1 MLHRIPQ
8 QRPATVVRRSG
19 FTLVELLVVIAIIGV
34 LVGLLLPAVQAAREA
49 ARRMSCSNNM
59 KQLGLAMHNYHDTFN
74 VFPYGYS
81 EAGFTTR
88 KRDCWVQ
95 RILPYIEQG
104 NLQERYETENQVWI
118 MDVNVA
124 VKDFQIPGMS
134 CPSDAVSPGLG
145 ANGGLRS
152 GGYGFQGNYVLNTG
166 DTLMLHTT
174 PLRGLFFYDS
184 KNNFASIVD
193 GTSNTLLGSETI
205 LGGPETGGWG
215 NGGGYWGGARWGG
228 YGFTTLESPNTTVP
242 DRVYQCKSTSY
253 RLLPCE
259 SLTGANTTQVF
270 ARSLHPGGVES
281 CMADGSVRF
290 ITETM
295 NLLSYRAMST
305 INQGE
310 VVSP

>member
-1 MLHRIPQ
+1 MRFRIPQ
-8 QRPATVVRRSG
+8 VRPSRADKRAG

-59 KQLGLAMHNYHDTFN
+59 KQLGLAMHNYHDTFQ
-74 VFPYGYS
+74 VFPYGYT
-81 EAGFTTR
+81 EAGYATR

-95 RILPYIEQG
+95 RILPFIEQG
-104 NLQERYETENQVWI
+104 ALQEQYETENQVWI
-118 MDVNVA
+118 MDVNAA

-134 CPSDAVSPGLG
+134 CPSDSVSPGLG
-145 ANGGLRS
+145 ANGGVRS
-152 GGYGFQGNYVLNTG
+152 GGAGFQGNYLGCTG
-166 DTLMLHTT
+166 DTLMLHTGN
-174 PLRGLFFYDS
+174 LRGMFYYAS
-184 KNNFASIVD
+184 NNNFASIVD
-193 GTSNTLLGSETI
+193 GTSNTLMMSETI

-242 DRVYQCKSTSY
+242 DRVYACKSTTY
-253 RLLPCE
+253 RNLPCQ
-259 SLTGANTTQVF
+259 SLTGADTTQVF
-270 ARSLHPGGVES
+270 ARSLHPGGVEA

-305 INQGE
+305 VNQGE
-310 VVSP
+310 VITQ